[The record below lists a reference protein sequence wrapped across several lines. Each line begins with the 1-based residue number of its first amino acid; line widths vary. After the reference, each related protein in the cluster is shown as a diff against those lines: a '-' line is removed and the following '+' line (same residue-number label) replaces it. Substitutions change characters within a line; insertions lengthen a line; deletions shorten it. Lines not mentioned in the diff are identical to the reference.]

1 MSHKPI
7 IDRSCKKG
15 KEMIGRVESTFIA
28 QIIMILDQHGNGEKT
43 KKKVHENNLDPDM

>member
-15 KEMIGRVESTFIA
+15 KEMIGREESTFIA
-28 QIIMILDQHGNGEKT
+28 QIIRIHDQHADVVKIERSRKT
-43 KKKVHENNLDPDM
+43 